1 MKTTTLVR
9 NGISMEMVSLISRLV
24 EMIPWPAR
32 RCAMGDV
39 TLSLLDGKHRV
50 AESVFGWSH
59 ALTHNS
65 FSMNRSHMLDPFDK
79 IPDALEAQP

>member
-1 MKTTTLVR
+1 VLAYQCVQLIRSQLNAK
-9 NGISMEMVSLISRLV
+9 GIDQSWASLR
-24 EMIPWPAR
+24 E
-32 RCAMGDV
+32 
-39 TLSLLDGKHRV
+39 TLSVQRRV
-50 AESVFGWSH
+50 TARFTQREGRTH